1 MIEKMEKSLKSPTI
15 LILNQIPDLNILKSL
30 IKNEE
35 IKIFSLNYTVHNFLK
50 ENKILHDIG
59 EELLNENEI
68 NAIFDKTVS
77 LYNWYDKIEKNKIP
91 VYNKINIFSLL
102 DTAEFH
108 IFILN
113 NIYNFYLIKKIIIN
127 LQPKKIIANSKIIE
141 IIHNFNLISWLAR
154 RRLIIILE
162 MVVGQQLSILIMK

>member
-1 MIEKMEKSLKSPTI
+1 MKSPTI

-35 IKIFSLNYTVHNFLK
+35 IKIFSLNYTVHSFLK

-68 NAIFDKTVS
+68 NTIFDKTVS
-77 LYNWYDKIEKNKIP
+77 LYNWHDQIKEKLP
-91 VYNKINIFSLL
+91 VYNGINIFSLL

-108 IFILN
+108 EFILN
-113 NIYNFYLIKKIIIN
+113 NIYEFFLIKKIIIN
-127 LQPKKIIANSKIIE
+127 LKPKKLIANSKIIE
-141 IIHNFNLISWLAR
+141 ITHNFNFN
-154 RRLIIILE
+154 
-162 MVVGQQLSILIMK
+162 SIELLT

>member
-15 LILNQIPDLNILKSL
+15 LILNQIPELNILKSL

-35 IKIFSLNYTVHNFLK
+35 IKIFSLNYTVHSFLK

-77 LYNWYDKIEKNKIP
+77 LYNWYERIPSKNLEFNG
-91 VYNKINIFSLL
+91 VNLLGML
-102 DTAEFH
+102 DTAELHDF
-108 IFILN
+108 
-113 NIYNFYLIKKIIIN
+113 
-127 LQPKKIIANSKIIE
+127 
-141 IIHNFNLISWLAR
+141 
-154 RRLIIILE
+154 
-162 MVVGQQLSILIMK
+162 

>member
-141 IIHNFNLISWLAR
+141 IIHNFNFGS
-154 RRLIIILE
+154 LE
-162 MVVGQQLSILIMK
+162 LSIFNNNEVEKMIIFK